1 MKRLISSAVAALVLG
16 SVATAMCP
24 FTTLFFQY
32 GAGCAPGTQAPP
44 ILNGQL
50 DGGMTCGVM
59 IDLNVQ
65 QPCGHC
71 GVYVKSEWLVLGF
84 QAVNVP
90 MSNGC
95 TLLASPDIVLP
106 LPPAI
111 GSTVLQGELPH
122 NPSLIGHS
130 FFMQGII
137 ERVSTFGNTTDIEV
151 SNGLEMRIVP

>member
-1 MKRLISSAVAALVLG
+1 MKRMISSVVAALVLG
-16 SVATAMCP
+16 SVAAAMCP
-24 FTTLFFQY
+24 FTTIFFQY

-50 DGGMTCGVM
+50 DGGMTCGVI

-71 GVYVKSEWLVLGF
+71 GVYVKSEWLVVGF
-84 QAVNVP
+84 SAINVP

-95 TLLASPDIVLP
+95 SLLASPDIVLP

-122 NPSLIGHS
+122 DPSLIGHS
-130 FFMQGII
+130 FYMQGII

-151 SNGLEMRIVP
+151 SNGLEMRIIP